1 LLDVVPT
8 SAIHLAKRQGYMPD
22 NGKPY
27 HAGLLTFLVTH
38 GILYTTSTHATADR
52 VRTFA
57 GGVALILAGVGLL
70 K

>member
-1 LLDVVPT
+1 VP
-8 SAIHLAKRQGYMPD
+8 G

-38 GILYTTSTHATADR
+38 GILYTTSTHAAVDR